1 MNSNSAD
8 RGTTPVRFGVIG
20 HPIAHSLSPALH
32 NAAFRALGMAPT
44 YEAFDVDPSSLEA
57 FLRGLAPG
65 GFGGI
70 NVTLPHK
77 EAVLRLVER
86 PTERA
91 MAVGA
96 VNTVTLLD
104 GELEG
109 DNTDVI
115 GFLAPLHEATS
126 RHGVQVREAVVLG
139 AGGAARAV
147 VYGLLL
153 SPMPVRIVLLSRR
166 PEQARSLAEALA
178 GTVPSH
184 AAIHPGQLDD
194 AALHAASADLVVN
207 TTPVG
212 MVPRDGV
219 SPCPP
224 DIFRPGQIAY
234 DLVYR
239 PLRTRF
245 LQDAAARGAFT
256 VGGLPMLVEQAAA
269 AFSRWTGLEMPREVA
284 RDAAESAL
292 DRP

>member
-8 RGTTPVRFGVIG
+8 RGTRPVRFGVIG

-32 NAAFRALGMAPT
+32 NAAFRALGMART
-44 YEAFDVDPSSLEA
+44 YEAFDVAPASLET
-57 FLRGLAPG
+57 FLRGLAAG

-91 MAVGA
+91 IAVGA

-109 DNTDVI
+109 DNTDVN
-115 GFLAPLHEATS
+115 GFLAPLHEAMS
-126 RHGVQVREAVVLG
+126 RHGVRVREALVLG

-153 SPMPVRIVLLSRR
+153 SPVPVRIVLLSRR
-166 PEQARSLAEALA
+166 PEQARALTDSLAL
-178 GTVPSH
+178 TVPEGE
-184 AAIHPGQLDD
+184 AIHPGRLDD
-194 AALHAASADLVVN
+194 AARYAASADLIVN
-207 TTPVG
+207 TTPLG
-212 MVPRDGV
+212 MVPGDGV

-224 DIFRPGQIAY
+224 DVFRPGQIAY
-234 DLVYR
+234 DLIYR
-239 PLRTRF
+239 PRQTRF
-245 LQDAAARGAFT
+245 LLDARARGAVT

-269 AFSRWTGLEMPREVA
+269 AFSRWTGSEMPREVA
-284 RDAAESAL
+284 RRAAENAL
-292 DRP
+292 DHP